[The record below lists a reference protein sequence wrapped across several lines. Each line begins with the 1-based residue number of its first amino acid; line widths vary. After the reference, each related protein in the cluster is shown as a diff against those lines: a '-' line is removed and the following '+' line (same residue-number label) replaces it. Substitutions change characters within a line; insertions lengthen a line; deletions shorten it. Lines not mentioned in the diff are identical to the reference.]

1 MFWMILYHAH
11 FSPYVEDALQY
22 SQYRVMGD
30 FSKIGGNGMTRAEAM
45 EIIKKE
51 KLNYY
56 NFFEDRYHEEDELGI
71 QKIGENKWVVYATT
85 ERAAILAGS
94 EAFFETESDALE
106 DFIDRLRAGKELE
119 EMTNGEYH

>member
-1 MFWMILYHAH
+1 
-11 FSPYVEDALQY
+11 
-22 SQYRVMGD
+22 
-30 FSKIGGNGMTRAEAM
+30 MTRAEAM

-51 KLNYY
+51 NLNYY

-85 ERAAILAGS
+85 ERAGILAGS

-119 EMTNGEYH
+119 EMTNGKYH